1 MPDPDPTLI
10 RPPKQSIF
18 EQTLSGLEPGPEQP
32 RERRG
37 ILARLFRRERRGT
50 APAPGPELPPPV
62 AAVPILPPSRPKTSI
77 FDLTLPGVEPPVAA
91 TTQKLMVEGSGPLAP
106 YTAPDSSHYQTRI
119 FHAPPEPPV
128 SGGKPYWEEDT
139 LPQPLP
145 PYPDLPGETEPEI
158 VPETETR
165 PDLEIKPEAEP
176 LPAPEAARV
185 APAAPARVAPVV
197 WVLAGAG
204 ALGLAVAI
212 GYYAGH
218 RHAGPVP
225 VSVEEAPESLRPY
238 LARAQTG
245 DVAAMRMVGL
255 RYAYGIGVPV
265 NPREGA
271 LWLRKAA
278 MAGNETARQELDA
291 MGREGQR

>member
-1 MPDPDPTLI
+1 MMPDPDPTLI
-10 RPPKQSIF
+10 RPPKQSVF
-18 EQTLSGLEPGPEQP
+18 EQTLSGLEPGPDQP

-37 ILARLFRRERRGT
+37 VLARLFRRERRRT
-50 APAPGPELPPPV
+50 APAPGPELPSPV
-62 AAVPILPPSRPKTSI
+62 AAVPSLPPSRPKTSI
-77 FDLTLPGVEPPVAA
+77 FDQTLPGVEPPVAA
-91 TTQKLMVEGSGPLAP
+91 TTQKLMVEGSGPLSP
-106 YTAPDSSHYQTRI
+106 YTAPDPSHYQTRI
-119 FHAPPEPPV
+119 FQAPPEPPV

-145 PYPDLPGETEPEI
+145 PYPELAGET
-158 VPETETR
+158 
-165 PDLEIKPEAEP
+165 EIKPEAEL

-185 APAAPARVAPVV
+185 APGAPARVAPAM
-197 WVLAGAG
+197 WVLVGAG

-212 GYYAGH
+212 GFYVGH
-218 RHAGPVP
+218 RQAGPVP
-225 VSVEEAPESLRPY
+225 LSVEEAPESLKPY
-238 LARAQTG
+238 LVRAQTG
-245 DVAAMRMVGL
+245 DVAAMRMIGL

-271 LWLRKAA
+271 FWLRKAA